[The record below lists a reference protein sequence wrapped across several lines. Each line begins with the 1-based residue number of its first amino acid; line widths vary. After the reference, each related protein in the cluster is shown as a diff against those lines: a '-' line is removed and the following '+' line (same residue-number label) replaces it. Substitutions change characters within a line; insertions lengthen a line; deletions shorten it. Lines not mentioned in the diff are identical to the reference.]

1 MVAPRTDDAWV
12 LLKAGVL
19 IDGTGAPPRR
29 RMALLVRGQMI
40 ESVTPLDAVQL
51 PNAARQR
58 FVEAWPGLVMQ
69 RGRIAKQLVPAA

>member
-1 MVAPRTDDAWV
+1 
-12 LLKAGVL
+12 
-19 IDGTGAPPRR
+19 
-29 RMALLVRGQMI
+29 MAVLVRGQMI